1 MDSQEPTRGEETD
14 PAAGK
19 INVRLAQLGSLVG
32 IGLRGR
38 GPRELV
44 TPMDIQVSRCAL
56 TPQKRTIPRG
66 TPLISSSRIR
76 AAQGDKKLLQPVQL
90 LQELRP
96 LLIFLTISEES
107 CGW

>member
-56 TPQKRTIPRG
+56 TLQKRTIPRG

-96 LLIFLTISEES
+96 LFIFLAINEES
-107 CGW
+107 CG